1 MTKQDL
7 ITVVGSK
14 TGQNDSHVRPII
26 EATLDAIKECVQRK
40 EPVYLRGFGT
50 FQPKK
55 RAEKKARNITA
66 GTTIIV
72 PAPTSNQV
80 KVSQSTSKK
89 VWTKTKK

>member
-55 RAEKKARNITA
+55 RAEKKARNITGRYYDYRTGA
-66 GTTIIV
+66 RSS
-72 PAPTSNQV
+72 PLQ
-80 KVSQSTSKK
+80 
-89 VWTKTKK
+89 TK

>member
-14 TGQNDSHVRPII
+14 TGQNGMR
-26 EATLDAIKECVQRK
+26 LKESFS
-40 EPVYLRGFGT
+40 L
-50 FQPKK
+50 PKK

-72 PAPTSNQV
+72 PAHEVAHFKP
-80 KVSQSTSKK
+80 SKSFTINK
-89 VWTKTKK
+89 

>member
-55 RAEKKARNITA
+55 RAEKKARNIWK
-66 GTTIIV
+66 IQCKM
-72 PAPTSNQV
+72 PP
-80 KVSQSTSKK
+80 
-89 VWTKTKK
+89 KTKRFYPLVPK

>member
-55 RAEKKARNITA
+55 RAEKKARRYYDYRTGA
-66 GTTIIV
+66 RSS
-72 PAPTSNQV
+72 PLQ
-80 KVSQSTSKK
+80 
-89 VWTKTKK
+89 TK

>member
-66 GTTIIV
+66 GYLEKWNIKGHNHSLLL
-72 PAPTSNQV
+72 P
-80 KVSQSTSKK
+80 
-89 VWTKTKK
+89 

>member
-55 RAEKKARNITA
+55 RAEKKARNSF
-66 GTTIIV
+66 TI
-72 PAPTSNQV
+72 N
-80 KVSQSTSKK
+80 K
-89 VWTKTKK
+89 

>member
-26 EATLDAIKECVQRK
+26 EATLEAIKECVQRK
-40 EPVYLRGFGT
+40 EPVYLRGFGN

-55 RAEKKARNITA
+55 RAEKKARNISA
-66 GTTIIV
+66 GTPRNIPAHDEAHFKPSKHITI
-72 PAPTSNQV
+72 
-80 KVSQSTSKK
+80 KK
-89 VWTKTKK
+89 

>member
-40 EPVYLRGFGT
+40 EPVYLRGFRRYYDYRTG
-50 FQPKK
+50 
-55 RAEKKARNITA
+55 ARSS
-66 GTTIIV
+66 
-72 PAPTSNQV
+72 PLQ
-80 KVSQSTSKK
+80 
-89 VWTKTKK
+89 TK

>member
-7 ITVVGSK
+7 ITAVGSK
-14 TGQNDSHVRPII
+14 TGQSDSSVRPII
-26 EATLDAIKECVQRK
+26 EAALDVIKETVQRK

-66 GTTIIV
+66 GTTIII
-72 PAPTSNQV
+72 PAHEVAYFKP
-80 KVSQSTSKK
+80 SKSFTISK
-89 VWTKTKK
+89 

>member
-50 FQPKK
+50 FQPKRRNGPK
-55 RAEKKARNITA
+55 RK
-66 GTTIIV
+66 
-72 PAPTSNQV
+72 PATLLPVLRLSYRR
-80 KVSQSTSKK
+80 
-89 VWTKTKK
+89 TK

>member
-40 EPVYLRGFGT
+40 EPVYL
-50 FQPKK
+50 P
-55 RAEKKARNITA
+55 AEETGRKES
-66 GTTIIV
+66 
-72 PAPTSNQV
+72 P
-80 KVSQSTSKK
+80 
-89 VWTKTKK
+89 

>member
-7 ITVVGSK
+7 ITAIGSK
-14 TGQNDSHVRPII
+14 TGQNDSSIRPII
-26 EATLDAIKECVQRK
+26 EAALDVIKETVQRK

-66 GTTIIV
+66 GTTIII
-72 PAPTSNQV
+72 PAHEVAYFKP
-80 KVSQSTSKK
+80 SKSFTINK
-89 VWTKTKK
+89 

>member
-26 EATLDAIKECVQRK
+26 EATLDAIKE
-40 EPVYLRGFGT
+40 FGT

-66 GTTIIV
+66 GTTIII
-72 PAPTSNQV
+72 PAHEVANFKP
-80 KVSQSTSKK
+80 SKSFTINK
-89 VWTKTKK
+89 

>member
-55 RAEKKARNITA
+55 RAERKPVTLPPVLRL
-66 GTTIIV
+66 
-72 PAPTSNQV
+72 SYRR
-80 KVSQSTSKK
+80 
-89 VWTKTKK
+89 TK

>member
-40 EPVYLRGFGT
+40 EPVYLRGFGNL
-50 FQPKK
+50 P
-55 RAEKKARNITA
+55 AEETGRKES
-66 GTTIIV
+66 
-72 PAPTSNQV
+72 P
-80 KVSQSTSKK
+80 
-89 VWTKTKK
+89 

>member
-55 RAEKKARNITA
+55 RAEKKHYRRYYDYRTGARSS
-66 GTTIIV
+66 
-72 PAPTSNQV
+72 PLQ
-80 KVSQSTSKK
+80 
-89 VWTKTKK
+89 TK